1 MVFIFTQRNLSFDQ
15 KFQWYILFWNFIVV
29 IGKKIE
35 KRYKICKDIKKCVS
49 IILNSYKSFTLKE
62 LTISEVIVYLMKLV
76 YTKNKLVKP
85 QNECLITAFVSKVN

>member
-35 KRYKICKDIKKCVS
+35 KRYKIYKDIKKCVS
-49 IILNSYKSFTLKE
+49 IILNSCKSFTLKE

-76 YTKNKLVKP
+76 YTKNKSVKP
-85 QNECLITAFVSKVN
+85 QNKCLITAFVSKVN

>member
-35 KRYKICKDIKKCVS
+35 KRYKIYKDIKKSVS

-85 QNECLITAFVSKVN
+85 QNKCLITAFVSKVN